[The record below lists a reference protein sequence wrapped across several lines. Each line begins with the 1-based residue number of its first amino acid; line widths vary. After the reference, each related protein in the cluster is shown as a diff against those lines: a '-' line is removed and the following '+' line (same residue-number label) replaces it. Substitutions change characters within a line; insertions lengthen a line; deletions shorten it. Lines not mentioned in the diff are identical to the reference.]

1 MAYTVI
7 MFEFICGVEPRGHIV
22 SINDMLSTHCWAS
35 VMEKITYATIDY
47 ENGMH
52 IDIQFT

>member
-1 MAYTVI
+1 MAYTFI
-7 MFEFICGVEPRGHIV
+7 MFEFICGVEPQGHIV

-52 IDIQFT
+52 IDIQIT

>member
-1 MAYTVI
+1 M
-7 MFEFICGVEPRGHIV
+7 
-22 SINDMLSTHCWAS
+22 SINDMLSTHCWAF

-52 IDIQFT
+52 LGMQFT